1 MARQLPL
8 HPLGLALSPA
18 LTLYAS
24 NPEAIRPVELVAPLA
39 IWLAGVVGFGLL
51 VWLWLRDVGASAVL
65 ASVAALLTGGFGS
78 ARRLAGSFMVRWT
91 GPCVLLAADLL
102 RASRTLSFEQPER
115 ISPRLKGA
123 GQGAPREPRGGE
135 CE

>member
-1 MARQLPL
+1 MPRQLPL

-39 IWLAGVVGFGLL
+39 IWLVGVVGFGLL

-78 ARRLAGSFMVRWT
+78 ARRLATS
-91 GPCVLLAADLL
+91 VLGHAPGDLC
-102 RASRTLSFEQPER
+102 PV
-115 ISPRLKGA
+115 
-123 GQGAPREPRGGE
+123 APIFT
-135 CE
+135 